1 MTSLV
6 HLSAEEQTWAKN
18 EFSGSRPQKLLH
30 NFLATRIEEF
40 RSRLETARP
49 EDVLAIQVGIREART
64 LLAELHSH
72 DSEAV
77 KRIYGS

>member
-1 MTSLV
+1 M
-6 HLSAEEQTWAKN
+6 SADEQTWARN

-30 NFLATRIEEF
+30 NFLVARIEEF
-40 RSRLETARP
+40 RSRLETAKP

-64 LLAELHSH
+64 LLGELHAH

-77 KRIYGS
+77 KRIYGP